1 MIVENVSGETPVT
14 TSKFQFHPT
23 LRVGYKKNCLPR
35 PIAKMALLLYIINSM
50 SEPIYLSKEGRIKLE
65 GELRRLKFEERPKL
79 LAEIKRAKELGDLSE
94 NAEYHAAKEA
104 QGHLERKINE
114 IEDKMA
120 RIVSF
125 DTDKI
130 PSDKVYLFA
139 KVLVRDVRDGEETE
153 YTIVP
158 ADEADV
164 ENDKISVK
172 SPIGA
177 GLMGKAVGEK
187 AEITAPAGKIIYE
200 ILKISRE

>member
-1 MIVENVSGETPVT
+1 
-14 TSKFQFHPT
+14 
-23 LRVGYKKNCLPR
+23 
-35 PIAKMALLLYIINSM
+35 M

-104 QGHLERKINE
+104 QGHLERKIAE
-114 IEDKMA
+114 LEDKMS
-120 RIVSF
+120 RIRSV

-130 PSDKVYLFA
+130 PSDKVFLFA
-139 KVLVRDVRDGEETE
+139 KVLVRDVRDGEEIE

-158 ADEADV
+158 PDEADV
-164 ENDKISVK
+164 DNDKISVK

-187 AEITAPAGKIIYE
+187 AEIIVPAGKIVYE
-200 ILKISRE
+200 ILKISRD

>member
-1 MIVENVSGETPVT
+1 
-14 TSKFQFHPT
+14 
-23 LRVGYKKNCLPR
+23 
-35 PIAKMALLLYIINSM
+35 M

-65 GELRRLKFEERPKL
+65 AELRRLKFEERPKL

-104 QGHLERKINE
+104 QGHLERKIAE
-114 IEDKMA
+114 LEDKMS
-120 RIVSF
+120 RIRSV

-130 PSDKVYLFA
+130 PSDKVFLFA
-139 KVLVRDVRDGEETE
+139 KVLVRDARDGEEIE

-158 ADEADV
+158 PDEADV
-164 ENDKISVK
+164 DNDKISVK

-187 AEITAPAGKIIYE
+187 AEIVVPAGKIVYE
-200 ILKISRE
+200 IMKIGRE